1 MAPRSKKPAAP
12 HPDVM
17 TIAELAAYLRC
28 NKSTIYRLIKREK
41 LPAFRIGSDWR
52 FKRELIEKWT
62 EEQRSKFSL
71 PEARQA
77 SSPELKAAGFTPGR
91 PAALVAERHRNRRV
105 GQSAK
110 YGSRRKYSNQGA
122 GLALEVLE
130 IGPERRASMASNP
143 GTQLPAATQRLLVVG
158 EVVLDRYLW
167 GTVERVSPEA
177 PIPVL
182 HLSHI
187 DERLGNAAFVAASV
201 RALGA
206 EARLLSVI
214 GADAHGQ
221 ALARLAAESGLRCDG
236 LLEVPGRPTIV
247 KERML
252 GAAQSAQRG
261 VQQMLRV
268 DREEVTPLDRET
280 EAALLSRLGP
290 EIEAA
295 DGVLVC
301 DLDKGV
307 LTARLLAETIRVA
320 RHQQKPV
327 IIDPRRTD
335 DFSIYRGATA
345 LTPNRFEAQRATG
358 LSCAAAQDWPVVAKK
373 LVERFDLS
381 AALITLDRD
390 GMFLSERGGAATHIG
405 TTPREV
411 YDVTGAGDVVL
422 AIFGCLWTAGMS
434 PVDAA
439 SVANAAASLEVTRQ
453 GATVIQR
460 DELAIALRGQRGASR
475 KMRSLQELGSEL
487 DRHRQLGSSICFIEV
502 DFDLDAQHLQL
513 LEFARAQG
521 DVLIAGQA
529 GADYTAPI
537 PRVGGSAYSTSDQ
550 VHLLAALEAV
560 DYVVAHDGLEAIE
573 IVRAI
578 RPDVFIAEEQRAISD
593 IAGCVRG
600 YGGRTVL
607 CSMNDKNAYTEI
619 ENGYSKRAVFK
630 RDGKLAPPLKCGIRT
645 SEID

>member
-1 MAPRSKKPAAP
+1 M
-12 HPDVM
+12 
-17 TIAELAAYLRC
+17 
-28 NKSTIYRLIKREK
+28 
-41 LPAFRIGSDWR
+41 
-52 FKRELIEKWT
+52 
-62 EEQRSKFSL
+62 
-71 PEARQA
+71 
-77 SSPELKAAGFTPGR
+77 KAAEFTPER
-91 PAALVAERHRNRRV
+91 SAALVAEPHRADEV
-105 GQSAK
+105 EKSAK
-110 YGSRRKYSNQGA
+110 YRSREKYSNHDA
-122 GLALEVLE
+122 GLALDLLGM
-130 IGPERRASMASNP
+130 GPGGSASLVSNAR
-143 GTQLPAATQRLLVVG
+143 TELAAANPRLLVVG

-201 RALGA
+201 RALGG

-214 GADAHGQ
+214 GGDADGQ
-221 ALARLAAESGLRCDG
+221 ALARLAAESGLVCDG
-236 LLEVPGRPTIV
+236 LIQVPGRPTIV

-268 DREEVTPLDRET
+268 DREDVTPLDRET
-280 EAALLSRLGP
+280 EAALLSRLGS
-290 EIEAA
+290 EIETA

-301 DLDKGV
+301 DIDKGM
-307 LTARLLAETIRVA
+307 LTARLLEETIRLA
-320 RHQQKPV
+320 HRLQKPV

-358 LSCAAAQDWPVVAKK
+358 LSCAAAKDWPVAAKK
-373 LVERFDLS
+373 LVERFDLT

-390 GMFLSERGGAATHIG
+390 GMFLSERAGAATHIS

-422 AIFGCLWTAGMS
+422 AIFGCLWTAGMR

-439 SVANAAASLEVTRQ
+439 SVANIAASLEVTKQ
-453 GATVIQR
+453 GATIIPQG
-460 DELAIALRGQRGASR
+460 ELAIALRGQRGASR

-487 DRHRQLGSSICFIEV
+487 DHHRRRGSSICFIEA

-521 DVLIAGQA
+521 DMLIAGLV
-529 GADYTAPI
+529 GADHTAPV
-537 PRVGGSAYSTSDQ
+537 PRVGGLAYATPDQ

-560 DYVVAHDGLEAIE
+560 DYVVVHDGLEAIE

-600 YGGRTVL
+600 YGGRTVV

-630 RDGKLAPPLKCGIRT
+630 RDGMPTTALKVGGIRT

>member
-1 MAPRSKKPAAP
+1 VSNPR
-12 HPDVM
+12 
-17 TIAELAAYLRC
+17 TE
-28 NKSTIYRLIKREK
+28 
-41 LPAFRIGSDWR
+41 LPAVT
-52 FKRELIEKWT
+52 K
-62 EEQRSKFSL
+62 
-71 PEARQA
+71 
-77 SSPELKAAGFTPGR
+77 
-91 PAALVAERHRNRRV
+91 
-105 GQSAK
+105 
-110 YGSRRKYSNQGA
+110 
-122 GLALEVLE
+122 
-130 IGPERRASMASNP
+130 
-143 GTQLPAATQRLLVVG
+143 RLLVVG

-214 GADAHGQ
+214 GADAQGQ
-221 ALARLAAESGLRCDG
+221 ALARLAAESGLSCDC

-268 DREEVTPLDRET
+268 DREDATPLDRET

-301 DLDKGV
+301 DIDKGV
-307 LTARLLAETIRVA
+307 LTARLLGETIRLA
-320 RHQQKPV
+320 HRQQKPV

-358 LSCAAAQDWPVVAKK
+358 VRCAAAQDWPLAAKK
-373 LVERFDLS
+373 LVERFDLT

-460 DELAIALRGQRGASR
+460 DELAIALRGQRGSSR

-487 DRHRQLGSSICFIEV
+487 DRHRQRGSGICFIEV

-521 DVLIAGQA
+521 DVLIAGLA

-593 IAGCVRG
+593 VADCVRG
-600 YGGRTVL
+600 YGGRTVV

-630 RDGKLAPPLKCGIRT
+630 CDGKLAPPLKCGIRT
-645 SEID
+645 TEID